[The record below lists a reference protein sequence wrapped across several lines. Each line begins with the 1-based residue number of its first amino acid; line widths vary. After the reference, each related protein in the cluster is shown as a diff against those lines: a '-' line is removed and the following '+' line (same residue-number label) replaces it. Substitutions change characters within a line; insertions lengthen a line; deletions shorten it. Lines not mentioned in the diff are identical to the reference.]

1 MKNTFRR
8 LALLGIALVVGVIA
22 FASFTP
28 DAAADNDQ
36 ITVFSLAA
44 RTANANSGHA
54 TYGHTNNTHR
64 GVKLHVDI
72 DSVTGTGTIDCKVQG
87 RDPVSGTWVDIT
99 GASTGADTAGATEL
113 TIYPGI
119 AETANVSVSD
129 VIPRSWRV
137 VATVVTGGTFSVGA
151 SYID

>member
-1 MKNTFRR
+1 MKTAFRR
-8 LALLGIALVVGVIA
+8 FALLGVALVACVVA
-22 FASFTP
+22 FAAFTP
-28 DAAADNDQ
+28 DALADNDQ
-36 ITVFSLAA
+36 IVVFSSAA
-44 RTANANSGHA
+44 RTADANSGNA
-54 TYGHTNNTHR
+54 TYGHYNYTHR

-87 RDPVSGTWVDIT
+87 RDPVSGSWVDIT
-99 GASTGADTAGATEL
+99 SASTGADTAGTTEL

-129 VIPRSWRV
+129 VLPRNWRV